1 VTLLV
6 GDPYADAGATATD
19 AIDGDV
25 TSRIVVT
32 NPVNTAVIGT
42 YTVTYNATDR
52 SGNKATAVTRT
63 VRVQTQ
69 QPSGGGGGGASGPLW
84 LGVLALLAMLGSRRG
99 RPSYRLVRDKPR

>member
-1 VTLLV
+1 VLV

-52 SGNKATAVTRT
+52 SGNKATPVTRT

-69 QPSGGGGGGASGPLW
+69 QPTGGGGGGASGLPW
-84 LGVLALLAMLGSRRG
+84 LGVLALLAVLGVRR
-99 RPSYRLVRDKPR
+99 RPPSYRLARDNPR